1 MSHSVDTKNESS
13 SLREAGEVPTRPVLD
28 RQVTASMTPFPQ
40 YHRKFG
46 NPGPLG
52 VLSFAGPTFVL
63 SMFNVQAR
71 GVIVPNVVVGMA
83 LMVGGLTQLL
93 AGMWEFACGNT
104 FGGTIFSLFSGFWL
118 SFGLIYLPFMGILAA
133 YTDNAT
139 DAAQLHNALGIYL
152 IAWFILIFIMV
163 PATFRSS
170 IAFAAEV
177 ALVDFVI
184 LILAVAEFTQIPA
197 VTTAGGYLGLIA
209 SFGAFYVGAATLYT
223 RDVSLFTL
231 PTGDLPKSQ
240 V

>member
-1 MSHSVDTKNESS
+1 MSASLDTKNESN
-13 SLREAGEVPTRPVLD
+13 SLRETGEAPRPVLE
-28 RQVTASMTPFPQ
+28 RQLTASMPAFPE
-40 YHRKFG
+40 YHRKIG

-63 SMFNVQAR
+63 SMFNVTAR
-71 GVIVPNVVVGMA
+71 GVTIPNVVVGMA

-104 FGGTIFSLFSGFWL
+104 FGGTIFSLFSGFWM
-118 SFGLIYLPFMGILAA
+118 SFGLIYIPGMGILAA
-133 YTDNAT
+133 YTDTAA

-152 IAWFILIFIMV
+152 TSWFILIFIMV

-170 IAFAAEV
+170 WAFALEV
-177 ALVDFVI
+177 ALVDLVI
-184 LILAVAEFTQIPA
+184 LILAVAQFTQIPA

-209 SFGAFYVGAATLYT
+209 AFGAFYVGGAMLYT
-223 RDVSLFTL
+223 KDVSLFTL
-231 PTGDLPKSQ
+231 PVGDLPKSK